1 MTAILAIDAAWTPK
15 EPSGVTLLDQQN
27 NRVWQCLALA
37 PSYAAFINLSNGEP
51 VNWHAKPT
59 AGSPN
64 PTALLNAA
72 QRLLNGKTVSLVTV
86 DMPLSTLPITGRRT
100 ADNAVSKAFGNVGCG
115 THSPQPNRPGNIGL
129 MLSNGFVAT
138 GYPLATATTQVST
151 YPCLVEVYPHPA
163 LLTLTN
169 APFRLRYK
177 VSKSRRYWPKI
188 SIQKRI
194 VNLLNAY
201 QGILEALRMYIEHIP
216 LDLPMPQQV
225 NNLAHLKRYEDALDA
240 LVCGWVG
247 VKYLAG
253 QIRCYGDSTAAIWT
267 P

>member
-1 MTAILAIDAAWTPK
+1 MLSILGIDAAWTST
-15 EPSGVTLLDQQN
+15 EPSGVALLEQQKN
-27 NRVWQCLALA
+27 GVWQCLALA
-37 PSYAAFINLSNGEP
+37 PSYAAFIDLSNGEP

-72 QRLLNGKTVSLVTV
+72 QRLLNGKTVTLVTV
-86 DMPLSTLPITGRRT
+86 DMPLSTVPITGRRT

-115 THSPQPNRPGNIGL
+115 THSPQPNRPGNTGL
-129 MLSNGFVAT
+129 MLSNGFVAA
-138 GYPLATATTQVST
+138 GYPLATATTQAPT
-151 YPCLVEVYPHPA
+151 YPRLIEVYPHPA

-169 APFRLRYK
+169 APVRLCHK
-177 VSKSRRYWPKI
+177 ASKSKKYWPKS
-188 SIQKRI
+188 SIQERI
-194 VNLLNAY
+194 VNLLNVY
-201 QGILEALRMYIEHIP
+201 QNILQALRQHIEHIP
-216 LDLPMPQQV
+216 LGLPMPKQV

-247 VKYLAG
+247 IKCLAG
-253 QIRCYGDSTAAIWT
+253 QIRCYGDATAAIWI